1 MINRILFIISTIFI
15 FSNVSGQVPK
25 HIKWNVSTKT
35 VSEKE
40 AEVIYKA
47 TLDQHWHIWSVNPG
61 DEMLIPPSFTFENS
75 DIKKIGN
82 PKEIGKKTTKKEEG
96 YDAPLNYFEG
106 TVQFIQKINFK
117 KEGKYKTSVE
127 YQICDENSCLPP
139 TYEDFEVQINAFD
152 AEKKD
157 SIVESQTIVTETN
170 FADSISNESTTQNTE
185 NITTDDGIYGKFGKL
200 LNDCSSKTEEL
211 NAFTAFIAGILGGFL
226 ALFFP
231 CTFPMIPMTMSFFLK
246 GNQKDKGKG
255 TRNAIFYGFA
265 IFLVYFLLS
274 VPFAFFGASSQAL
287 NAFSTNIW
295 VNIGFFVVFIFFAFS
310 LFGYY
315 DISLPSRLTNKLD
328 QKSDTGSFIGIF
340 FMALTLAIVS
350 FSCTGPILGLVLGN
364 VKNVGLIMPAFSG
377 FGLGLGIPFAL
388 FALFPKLLT
397 SLPKSGSWLDV
408 VKVVFGFIELAFAF
422 KFLSNA
428 DLVGQWGILKRE
440 VFVAIW
446 IIISIVS
453 AMYLMGWFKF
463 KKGATFKKTIT
474 TYILALLFAL
484 FSGYLATDYFGG
496 ELKEISGFPPPKS
509 WSLFH
514 QPEKFEII
522 HNDYEKA
529 LAKAKAENK
538 PLMIDFTGWA
548 CVNCRRMEENIWVKP
563 EIYDLMKDKIV
574 IVSLYVDE
582 KTELPKEEQRFSK
595 ITNKQIVTVGD
606 KWFEFEQEHFH
617 EATQPVYVLIHP
629 HKEQIINKPH
639 SGYNA
644 DSKPFL
650 DFLKCGIDAVQ
661 NIK

>member
-1 MINRILFIISTIFI
+1 M
-15 FSNVSGQVPK
+15 
-25 HIKWNVSTKT
+25 
-35 VSEKE
+35 
-40 AEVIYKA
+40 
-47 TLDQHWHIWSVNPG
+47 
-61 DEMLIPPSFTFENS
+61 
-75 DIKKIGN
+75 
-82 PKEIGKKTTKKEEG
+82 
-96 YDAPLNYFEG
+96 
-106 TVQFIQKINFK
+106 
-117 KEGKYKTSVE
+117 
-127 YQICDENSCLPP
+127 
-139 TYEDFEVQINAFD
+139 
-152 AEKKD
+152 
-157 SIVESQTIVTETN
+157 
-170 FADSISNESTTQNTE
+170 
-185 NITTDDGIYGKFGKL
+185 
-200 LNDCSSKTEEL
+200 
-211 NAFTAFIAGILGGFL
+211 
-226 ALFFP
+226 
-231 CTFPMIPMTMSFFLK
+231 
-246 GNQKDKGKG
+246 
-255 TRNAIFYGFA
+255 
-265 IFLVYFLLS
+265 
-274 VPFAFFGASSQAL
+274 
-287 NAFSTNIW
+287 
-295 VNIGFFVVFIFFAFS
+295 
-310 LFGYY
+310 
-315 DISLPSRLTNKLD
+315 
-328 QKSDTGSFIGIF
+328 
-340 FMALTLAIVS
+340 
-350 FSCTGPILGLVLGN
+350 
-364 VKNVGLIMPAFSG
+364 
-377 FGLGLGIPFAL
+377 
-388 FALFPKLLT
+388 
-397 SLPKSGSWLDV
+397 
-408 VKVVFGFIELAFAF
+408 VFGFIELAFAF

-453 AMYLMGWFKF
+453 SMYLMGWFKF
-463 KKGATFKKTIT
+463 KKGATIKKTIT